1 MYLQL
6 VPLVWAGLLSV
17 LRLPTRA
24 TRCRPERPRSAL
36 ITRVYARVIRV
47 TERELEKLA
56 TCLTLGRLVS
66 TSVHHDK
73 LQLLLATS
81 TKQRVYSY
89 PVPFATCTSSRA
101 ARARPA
107 QPMTKSP
114 APPSTAANQAPIT
127 GTSTQGIF
135 LKVINPNN
143 KKDWQDYT
151 LRGIS
156 RDTMDTPTKMRQTI
170 VDQCG
175 EDIVPEE
182 IGYFVQATKHWIQRM
197 RRATGST

>member
-1 MYLQL
+1 MTSYNYYWPPAPNSGYTLTPCHSQPAPAL
-6 VPLVWAGLLSV
+6 EPRAQGPHNV
-17 LRLPTRA
+17 L
-24 TRCRPERPRSAL
+24 
-36 ITRVYARVIRV
+36 
-47 TERELEKLA
+47 
-56 TCLTLGRLVS
+56 
-66 TSVHHDK
+66 
-73 LQLLLATS
+73 
-81 TKQRVYSY
+81 
-89 PVPFATCTSSRA
+89 
-101 ARARPA
+101 
-107 QPMTKSP
+107 PMTQSP
-114 APPSTAANQAPIT
+114 TPPSTAANQAPIT

-182 IGYFVQATKHWIQRM
+182 IGYFVQATKHWIHNRLDM
-197 RRATGST
+197 TDVWDKWG